1 MQINKTSK
9 ASIMP
14 ENAQKFIFTRYL
26 YIKDEVKLT
35 LLTSILNKSE
45 KSIFWA
51 YELYYSGFEIEL
63 FDLLW
68 KIYFDFYYTLNP
80 AFYIYFAKKQKEWR
94 KLVKESVEKNKIIST
109 IVSNLLIRPHNLDV
123 FLLRHTVQ
131 NFDIDFGASRS
142 DSEGERLESVTLVK
156 DSEYDISQEQIT
168 EWLDNKDYLNIA
180 ELIINR
186 CNLEQLDGFMLHIA
200 AYFKNKNIN
209 IKLDARVKSANS
221 MVDQKHIALANIML
235 LFSSLENL
243 VMGKKL
249 YIIIEEKEIEKYET
263 IYSDYDNSFY
273 SYKILPKAC
282 IYSIDEENYLSLF
295 ALQRYSVNLYTAYN
309 KDWEYYASFSP
320 VWNERITKYN
330 GTINHETKKI
340 DFPED
345 DEDFDEFYNNFG
357 YETDEQKTVTQNKSI
372 QTIVQVRTWV
382 KFYEEHKKNG
392 LYIPDQEY
400 LDEFDRV
407 EY

>member
-1 MQINKTSK
+1 MQINKPK
-9 ASIMP
+9 ASIMKG
-14 ENAQKFIFTRYL
+14 NAQKFIFTRYL

-63 FDLLW
+63 FELLW

-80 AFYIYFAKKQKEWR
+80 AFYIYFAKKQKEWS
-94 KLVKESVEKNKIIST
+94 KLAKDSVEKDKIIST

-131 NFDIDFGASRS
+131 NFDIDF
-142 DSEGERLESVTLVK
+142 
-156 DSEYDISQEQIT
+156 EYDISQEQIT
-168 EWLDNKDYLNIA
+168 VWLDNKDYLNIA

-186 CNLEQLDGFMLHIA
+186 CNLEQLDGFVLHIA

-209 IKLDARVKSANS
+209 IKVDERVKSANS
-221 MVDQKHIALANIML
+221 TVDQKHIALANIML
-235 LFSSLENL
+235 MFSSLENL

-249 YIIIEEKEIEKYET
+249 YIIVEEKEIEKYET
-263 IYSDYDNSFY
+263 IYSDYDSSFY
-273 SYKILPKAC
+273 SYKILPKVC

-340 DFPED
+340 DFPDD

-357 YETDEQKTVTQNKSI
+357 YETDEQKMVTQNKSI